1 MSDSRVVVLVGPMG
15 VGKTTLGKKL
25 ATALDLPFFD
35 TDALVVRSH
44 GEIKTIFE
52 NLGEEVFRKFEE
64 DAVLH
69 AISSPAVVATGG
81 GAILSQLTRQRLH
94 HCTVVYLETDGKHVK
109 SRLKGGKRPLVQN
122 GFEDWIR
129 IYEDR
134 KAIYEEVADI
144 TIDTSNQTLSATLT
158 ELKEKLEP
166 K

>member
-1 MSDSRVVVLVGPMG
+1 
-15 VGKTTLGKKL
+15 
-25 ATALDLPFFD
+25 
-35 TDALVVRSH
+35 
-44 GEIKTIFE
+44 
-52 NLGEEVFRKFEE
+52 
-64 DAVLH
+64 
-69 AISSPAVVATGG
+69 
-81 GAILSQLTRQRLH
+81 
-94 HCTVVYLETDGKHVK
+94 VVYLETDGKHVK